1 MLRPAATHRLRI
13 LATAE
18 LQGMV
23 STALTTAALA
33 PKMCFATQCSEV
45 TKERGEI
52 VVIADTMTYIKL
64 NDGVICKMFENYL
77 VFY

>member
-1 MLRPAATHRLRI
+1 MLRPAATPRLRI

-45 TKERGEI
+45 TEERGEI
-52 VVIADTMTYIKL
+52 VLIA
-64 NDGVICKMFENYL
+64 NDL
-77 VFY
+77 H